1 MKVRDL
7 IAQLNNLYLDSEIYV
22 WVDGERLE
30 VDSVDASFN
39 EDGYGDINV
48 KYERVLVNS
57 DGQVI
62 GEAP

>member
-30 VDSVDASFN
+30 VDSVDDSFN
-39 EDGYGDINV
+39 DEHGFGDINV
-48 KYERVLVNS
+48 KTK
-57 DGQVI
+57 
-62 GEAP
+62 GEAHG